1 MRPPRRDRPRP
12 QSAPARRDAAAA
24 APWHPRSPLRP
35 SPASAVARVGGQRSH
50 PRSSWESAPLD
61 NLDAGLD
68 VHAAPPDPVLDQTVA
83 ESSSRSGELTHLRSE
98 EHTSELQSLMRIS
111 YAVFCLKKIKQH

>member
-1 MRPPRRDRPRP
+1 MRPPRRYRPRP

-68 VHAAPPDPVLDQTVA
+68 VHAAPPDPVLAQTVA
-83 ESSSRSGELTHLRSE
+83 ESSSRSGDLTHLSTPGQVDGGVDRK
-98 EHTSELQSLMRIS
+98 R
-111 YAVFCLKKIKQH
+111 VV